1 MRHNKNFNHLGRQ
14 AGHRKAML
22 SNMASSLILHKRIE
36 TTLAKA
42 KAVRMFVEP
51 LVTKSK
57 EDTTHSRRVV
67 FSYLKQKE
75 AVTELFRTIAPK
87 IAERPGGYTR
97 ILKTG
102 FRLGDAAE
110 MCIIEFVD
118 FNEAYT
124 LGITP
129 AAAEAKPKT
138 RRSRKPAAKKTT
150 DAVEEATV
158 VEGEP
163 KKAPAKKAAAPK
175 APKATAAKTAAP
187 KAAKKTNVGKKMEF
201 PPLRSRGGERVKTGR
216 IKSRALFH
224 KVAPKPATRPK
235 ISGGRADN
243 ASFRRFLFSEE
254 TAHADFMVVAVR
266 PGIGFGAG
274 GDCRKEKIREKS
286 PILDSVQNRARSL
299 YRQTTR
305 NKVKPEN

>member
-1 MRHNKNFNHLGRQ
+1 MRHNKKFNHLGRQ

-36 TTLAKA
+36 TTVAKA
-42 KAVRMFVEP
+42 KAVQMFIEP

-102 FRLGDAAE
+102 FRLGDAAD

-124 LGITP
+124 FGKLPSTE
-129 AAAEAKPKT
+129 EAKPKT
-138 RRSRKPAAKKTT
+138 RRSRSKKTT
-150 DAVEEATV
+150 DAVEDATV
-158 VEGEP
+158 VAE
-163 KKAPAKKAAAPK
+163 KKAKAPR
-175 APKATAAKTAAP
+175 APKATAAKAAP
-187 KAAKKTNVGKKMEF
+187 VAKKTNVGKKM
-201 PPLRSRGGERVKTGR
+201 
-216 IKSRALFH
+216 
-224 KVAPKPATRPK
+224 
-235 ISGGRADN
+235 
-243 ASFRRFLFSEE
+243 
-254 TAHADFMVVAVR
+254 
-266 PGIGFGAG
+266 
-274 GDCRKEKIREKS
+274 
-286 PILDSVQNRARSL
+286 
-299 YRQTTR
+299 
-305 NKVKPEN
+305 

>member
-36 TTLAKA
+36 TTVAKA
-42 KAVRMFVEP
+42 KAVQQFVEP

-102 FRLGDAAE
+102 FRLGDAAD

-124 LGITP
+124 LGKAP
-129 AAAEAKPKT
+129 VAAEEAKPKT
-138 RRSRKPAAKKTT
+138 RRSRKPAAKKT
-150 DAVEEATV
+150 DAVEDATV
-158 VEGEP
+158 V
-163 KKAPAKKAAAPK
+163 KAKAPK
-175 APKATAAKTAAP
+175 APKATTAKAAP
-187 KAAKKTNVGKKMEF
+187 VAKKTNVGKKM
-201 PPLRSRGGERVKTGR
+201 
-216 IKSRALFH
+216 
-224 KVAPKPATRPK
+224 
-235 ISGGRADN
+235 
-243 ASFRRFLFSEE
+243 
-254 TAHADFMVVAVR
+254 
-266 PGIGFGAG
+266 
-274 GDCRKEKIREKS
+274 
-286 PILDSVQNRARSL
+286 
-299 YRQTTR
+299 
-305 NKVKPEN
+305 

>member
-36 TTLAKA
+36 TTVAKA
-42 KAVRMFVEP
+42 KAVQQFVEP

-102 FRLGDAAE
+102 FRLGDAAD

-124 LGITP
+124 FGKLPSTE
-129 AAAEAKPKT
+129 EAKPKT
-138 RRSRKPAAKKTT
+138 RRSRSKKTT
-150 DAVEEATV
+150 DAVEDATV
-158 VEGEP
+158 VAE
-163 KKAPAKKAAAPK
+163 KKAKAPR
-175 APKATAAKTAAP
+175 APKATAAKAAP
-187 KAAKKTNVGKKMEF
+187 VAKKTIVGKKM
-201 PPLRSRGGERVKTGR
+201 
-216 IKSRALFH
+216 
-224 KVAPKPATRPK
+224 
-235 ISGGRADN
+235 
-243 ASFRRFLFSEE
+243 
-254 TAHADFMVVAVR
+254 
-266 PGIGFGAG
+266 
-274 GDCRKEKIREKS
+274 
-286 PILDSVQNRARSL
+286 
-299 YRQTTR
+299 
-305 NKVKPEN
+305 